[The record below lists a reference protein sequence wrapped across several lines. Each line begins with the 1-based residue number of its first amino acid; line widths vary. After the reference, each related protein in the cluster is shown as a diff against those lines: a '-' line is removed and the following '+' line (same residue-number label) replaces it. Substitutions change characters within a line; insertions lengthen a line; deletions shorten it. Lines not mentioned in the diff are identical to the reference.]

1 MDRKLIDYLPIFIQD
16 YAEIKAIMEAEQT
29 SGEKAWTDAENVM
42 CDQFVADAT
51 EYGVKRRESLLGITP
66 KATDTMEERKFNILV
81 RMNEQLPYT
90 LEMLKS
96 ILLSMC
102 GENGYSVTLD
112 HGQYLLSVK
121 LSLSNEKNVEAVKK
135 LLERMVPANMVTI
148 VSLFNTHGILAGFT
162 HEQLGVYTQKQVR
175 EETLPIAR

>member
-1 MDRKLIDYLPIFIQD
+1 MDRKLIDYLPVFIQD
-16 YAEIKAIMEAEQT
+16 YAEIKAIMDAGQA
-29 SGEKAWTDAENVM
+29 GVEKAWTDTENVM
-42 CDQFVADAT
+42 HDQFIYDAT
-51 EYGVKRRESLLGITP
+51 ENGIRRWESLLGIKP

-96 ILLSMC
+96 ILSSMC
-102 GENGYSVTLD
+102 GENGYSVTPD
-112 HGQYLLSVK
+112 HGQYLLNVK
-121 LSLSNEKNVEAVKK
+121 LSLSNENNVEAVKN

-148 VSLFNTHGILAGFT
+148 VSLFNTHGILADFT
-162 HEQLGVYTQKQVR
+162 HEQLRVYTQKQVR